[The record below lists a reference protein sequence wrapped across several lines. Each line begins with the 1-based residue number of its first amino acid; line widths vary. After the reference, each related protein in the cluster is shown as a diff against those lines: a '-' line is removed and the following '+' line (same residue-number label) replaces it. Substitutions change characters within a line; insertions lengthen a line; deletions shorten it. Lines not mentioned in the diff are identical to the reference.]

1 MKRDLITKPSSP
13 TWELVDADQ
22 SIRMLTPAEL
32 ARLQGF
38 TQPEYTTE
46 SPPCAHFATPQKPR
60 LA

>member
-1 MKRDLITKPSSP
+1 MKHSLITQSP
-13 TWELVDADQ
+13 GLTWEFVDEDR
-22 SIRMLTPAEL
+22 SIRLLTPAEL

-38 TQPEYTTE
+38 TPPEYTTE